1 MFGRLVTM
9 AISGL
14 SNLYVGVV
22 DDDES
27 LRRSVARLLR
37 AAGMQPITYAS
48 AEAFR
53 ADVKQ
58 PRFDCLV
65 LDIQLPGMSGID
77 LRNELAAEGIATPV
91 LFVTA
96 HDDPRAREEALAGQ
110 CVGYF
115 RKTDAGSELLNAIRQ
130 VVSPSAIGQ

>member
-1 MFGRLVTM
+1 M
-9 AISGL
+9 ATGDSGK
-14 SNLYVGVV
+14 LYVGIV
-22 DDDES
+22 DDDEG

-48 AEAFR
+48 AEDFR

-65 LDIQLPGMSGID
+65 LDIQLPGISGID

-96 HDDPRAREEALAGQ
+96 HDDPKAFEQAMAGQ
-110 CVGYF
+110 CAGHF
-115 RKTDAGSELLNAIRQ
+115 RKTDAGSELLDAIRR
-130 VVSPSAIGQ
+130 VATPPARG